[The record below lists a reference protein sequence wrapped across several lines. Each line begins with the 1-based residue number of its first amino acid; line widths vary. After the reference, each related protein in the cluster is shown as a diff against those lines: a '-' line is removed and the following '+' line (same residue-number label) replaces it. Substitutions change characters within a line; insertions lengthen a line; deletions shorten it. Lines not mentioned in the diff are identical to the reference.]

1 MILWMKP
8 DARLH
13 NPDPARLR
21 SLIEAAGL
29 TQREAAKRI
38 GISERQMRSHLA
50 DPATASTAAPAPY
63 PTQFALEALA
73 RDPIRL
79 VIELLK
85 SELTAEELAAADAGT
100 RKRLA
105 TLCQQW
111 ASLARPLGKG

>member
-13 NPDPARLR
+13 DPDPARLR

-50 DPATASTAAPAPY
+50 DPETASTASPAPY

-73 RDPIRL
+73 LDPISS
-79 VIELLK
+79 VIELMK
-85 SELTAEELAAADAGT
+85 SELTPEKLAGADDAT

-105 TLCQQW
+105 ALCDRW
-111 ASLARPLGKG
+111 ATLARPTGRS